1 MRDAEVADVVAEVH
15 AALRDVGEGAVASYI
30 PELARADPA
39 GFGLAVVTVDGR
51 TATAG
56 DAGRPFMLQSCS
68 KPMTYGLALEER
80 GPEVV
85 HARIGAEPT
94 GDRFNSIIKLDGRDR
109 PHNPM
114 INAGAIAVTSL
125 VGGEGR
131 AARSGRILDLLG
143 RYTGRPAVVDA
154 RTYESERATG
164 HRNRA
169 IAHLMLNYGAIE
181 GPLDEHHDLYFE
193 QCSVLVTARDLA
205 AAAATLANGGVN
217 PLTGARALAAQL
229 VPDVLSVMFTCGLY
243 DGAGQWARDVGLP
256 AKSGVGGGILAV
268 APGRLGIGVYSPLLD
283 ARGNSVRGVLACREL
298 SRRLGLHVFTS
309 SRGGPPP

>member
-1 MRDAEVADVVAEVH
+1 VLDAVVAEVH
-15 AALRDVGEGAVASYI
+15 AALRGLSEGAVATYI

-39 GFGLAVVTVDGR
+39 AFGVAVVTVDGR
-51 TATAG
+51 AALAG
-56 DAGRPFMLQSCS
+56 DAERAFTLQSCS

-80 GPEVV
+80 GAEVV
-85 HARIGAEPT
+85 HARVGAEPT

-114 INAGAIAVTSL
+114 VNAGAIAITSL
-125 VGGEGR
+125 IGGRDQAER
-131 AARSGRILDLLG
+131 SARVLAALG
-143 RYTGRPAVVDA
+143 RYTGRPAVVDGP
-154 RTYESERATG
+154 TYESERATG

-181 GPLDEHHDLYFE
+181 GPLDEHLDLYFQ

-205 AAAATLANGGVN
+205 VAAATLANGGVN
-217 PLTGARALAAQL
+217 PVTQARALDARH
-229 VPDVLSVMFTCGLY
+229 VRDVLAVMFTCGLY

-268 APGRLGIGVYSPLLD
+268 APGRLGIGVWSPLLD
-283 ARGNSVRGVLACREL
+283 ARGNSVRGVEACREL
-298 SRRLGLHVFTS
+298 SRRLGLHVFA
-309 SRGGPPP
+309 